1 MHWWSPK
8 ITSSLVGWAALFWR
22 LKQKESIVC
31 GSSWTCRPDG
41 RIRCAHQSS
50 FWGRKFVKRLLVVSC
65 PLVVCAIFRPL
76 AFGLCSLFL
85 FTMKLFSFVPINY
98 IYIYIP
104 KGNIKWKRI
113 EYLCHLKN
121 NFLVK
126 FSPNLFSFQESIHTV
141 LSTCHCFSRNSFYAL
156 KMGIRHRKM

>member
-1 MHWWSPK
+1 MYMHWWSPK

-98 IYIYIP
+98 IYIYTKRQHKMKKNRIFVSFKKYFFGQIFP
-104 KGNIKWKRI
+104 KPFFFSG
-113 EYLCHLKN
+113 EYPHSSVYLPL
-121 NFLVK
+121 
-126 FSPNLFSFQESIHTV
+126 LF
-141 LSTCHCFSRNSFYAL
+141 
-156 KMGIRHRKM
+156 